1 MDELTTYL
9 NISNVP
15 VSWMPE
21 IRAVSYN
28 QSQAVRTLIR
38 EALDA
43 RKARAE
49 ANGSDGVRNL
59 PPCGR
64 VGREQADGDTAGDK
78 GGAWDSGKEARDA
91 RGTDGEREC

>member
-43 RKARAE
+43 RKARVEAE
-49 ANGSDGVRNL
+49 
-59 PPCGR
+59 
-64 VGREQADGDTAGDK
+64 K
-78 GGAWDSGKEARDA
+78 GGRKETVETGVSAEEAR
-91 RGTDGEREC
+91 

>member
-49 ANGSDGVRNL
+49 AEKGERKETVETGVS
-59 PPCGR
+59 
-64 VGREQADGDTAGDK
+64 VE
-78 GGAWDSGKEARDA
+78 EAR
-91 RGTDGEREC
+91 

>member
-49 ANGSDGVRNL
+49 A
-59 PPCGR
+59 
-64 VGREQADGDTAGDK
+64 EK
-78 GGAWDSGKEARDA
+78 GGRKETIETGVSAEEVR
-91 RGTDGEREC
+91 

>member
-49 ANGSDGVRNL
+49 A
-59 PPCGR
+59 
-64 VGREQADGDTAGDK
+64 EK
-78 GGAWDSGKEARDA
+78 GGRKETVETGVSTEEAR
-91 RGTDGEREC
+91 

>member
-1 MDELTTYL
+1 M

-49 ANGSDGVRNL
+49 A
-59 PPCGR
+59 
-64 VGREQADGDTAGDK
+64 EK
-78 GGAWDSGKEARDA
+78 GGRKETVETGVSAEA
-91 RGTDGEREC
+91 AK

>member
-1 MDELTTYL
+1 MLMDELTTYL

-49 ANGSDGVRNL
+49 A
-59 PPCGR
+59 
-64 VGREQADGDTAGDK
+64 EK
-78 GGAWDSGKEARDA
+78 GGRKETVETGVSVEEAR
-91 RGTDGEREC
+91 

>member
-49 ANGSDGVRNL
+49 A
-59 PPCGR
+59 
-64 VGREQADGDTAGDK
+64 EK
-78 GGAWDSGKEARDA
+78 
-91 RGTDGEREC
+91 GERKETVETGVSAEAAK

>member
-1 MDELTTYL
+1 MLMDELTTYL

-49 ANGSDGVRNL
+49 A
-59 PPCGR
+59 
-64 VGREQADGDTAGDK
+64 EK
-78 GGAWDSGKEARDA
+78 GGRKETIETGVSAEEVR
-91 RGTDGEREC
+91 

>member
-9 NISNVP
+9 NVSNVP

-49 ANGSDGVRNL
+49 A
-59 PPCGR
+59 
-64 VGREQADGDTAGDK
+64 EK
-78 GGAWDSGKEARDA
+78 GGRKETIETGVSAEEAR
-91 RGTDGEREC
+91 

>member
-49 ANGSDGVRNL
+49 
-59 PPCGR
+59 
-64 VGREQADGDTAGDK
+64 K
-78 GGAWDSGKEARDA
+78 GGRKETIETDVSAEEAR
-91 RGTDGEREC
+91 

>member
-1 MDELTTYL
+1 MLMDELTTYL

-43 RKARAE
+43 RKARTE
-49 ANGSDGVRNL
+49 AARANFKKKSPRDY
-59 PPCGR
+59 
-64 VGREQADGDTAGDK
+64 AK
-78 GGAWDSGKEARDA
+78 GLESTK
-91 RGTDGEREC
+91 

>member
-1 MDELTTYL
+1 MLMDELTTYL

-49 ANGSDGVRNL
+49 A
-59 PPCGR
+59 
-64 VGREQADGDTAGDK
+64 EK
-78 GGAWDSGKEARDA
+78 GGRKETVETGVSAEEAR
-91 RGTDGEREC
+91 

>member
-1 MDELTTYL
+1 MKMDELTTYL

-49 ANGSDGVRNL
+49 A
-59 PPCGR
+59 
-64 VGREQADGDTAGDK
+64 EK
-78 GGAWDSGKEARDA
+78 GGRKETIETGVSAEEVR
-91 RGTDGEREC
+91 

>member
-43 RKARAE
+43 RKVRAE
-49 ANGSDGVRNL
+49 AEKEGRKETIETGVSA
-59 PPCGR
+59 
-64 VGREQADGDTAGDK
+64 E
-78 GGAWDSGKEARDA
+78 EAR
-91 RGTDGEREC
+91 

>member
-1 MDELTTYL
+1 MLMDELTTYL

-49 ANGSDGVRNL
+49 A
-59 PPCGR
+59 
-64 VGREQADGDTAGDK
+64 EK
-78 GGAWDSGKEARDA
+78 GGRKETIETGVSAEEAR
-91 RGTDGEREC
+91 

>member
-49 ANGSDGVRNL
+49 A
-59 PPCGR
+59 
-64 VGREQADGDTAGDK
+64 EK
-78 GGAWDSGKEARDA
+78 GGRKETVETGVSAEEAR
-91 RGTDGEREC
+91 

>member
-1 MDELTTYL
+1 MLMDELTTYL

-49 ANGSDGVRNL
+49 A
-59 PPCGR
+59 
-64 VGREQADGDTAGDK
+64 EK
-78 GGAWDSGKEARDA
+78 
-91 RGTDGEREC
+91 GERKETVETGVSAEAAK

>member
-49 ANGSDGVRNL
+49 A
-59 PPCGR
+59 
-64 VGREQADGDTAGDK
+64 EK
-78 GGAWDSGKEARDA
+78 GGRKETIETGVSAEEAR
-91 RGTDGEREC
+91 

>member
-49 ANGSDGVRNL
+49 A
-59 PPCGR
+59 
-64 VGREQADGDTAGDK
+64 EK
-78 GGAWDSGKEARDA
+78 GGRKETVETGVSVEEAR
-91 RGTDGEREC
+91 

>member
-49 ANGSDGVRNL
+49 AEKGERKETVETGVST
-59 PPCGR
+59 
-64 VGREQADGDTAGDK
+64 E
-78 GGAWDSGKEARDA
+78 EAR
-91 RGTDGEREC
+91 